1 MDTIQSG
8 VIWEPW
14 SAMLI
19 VEAPVKSS
27 GHLCNQV
34 AGKRSHRVSVPGHSW
49 TLVLSIWHP
58 AWACLTRE
66 TFKKYTKNSS
76 KKLRTYLALV
86 KYWAENRS
94 AKTSGSLIAL
104 VFLSLF
110 QLCNLCFSVIEIRW
124 PRCLA
129 VPKPI
134 SFKPLM
140 MVDLP
145 TSTGR
150 FVVKFSEKKC
160 VFSSVVCCLDLHLN
174 LSLFVCIC
182 IICQPSS
189 IGQTHHHQH
198 KTSIFQIS
206 KVVKWR
212 KGHPYPSDAICQR
225 TKGSRMLC
233 PRMFQGKVFDLHQV
247 PVLRC
252 CC

>member
-1 MDTIQSG
+1 MFQCDRDTVTPVSCCT
-8 VIWEPW
+8 
-14 SAMLI
+14 
-19 VEAPVKSS
+19 EANLLQATND
-27 GHLCNQV
+27 G
-34 AGKRSHRVSVPGHSW
+34 G
-49 TLVLSIWHP
+49 
-58 AWACLTRE
+58 
-66 TFKKYTKNSS
+66 
-76 KKLRTYLALV
+76 LA
-86 KYWAENRS
+86 
-94 AKTSGSLIAL
+94 
-104 VFLSLF
+104 
-110 QLCNLCFSVIEIRW
+110 NLNCWICRKIF
-124 PRCLA
+124 
-129 VPKPI
+129 
-134 SFKPLM
+134 
-140 MVDLP
+140 
-145 TSTGR
+145 G
-150 FVVKFSEKKC
+150 KKC